1 MKKKLQLQFLMNKKI
16 THKKKDILHMEKK
29 IRQEKKFTH

>member
-1 MKKKLQLQFLMNKKI
+1 MKKI

-29 IRQEKKFTH
+29 IRQEKKFTHEKENYT